1 MQIEIWRMNHD
12 FHHNQN
18 YQKINEYQFIN
29 NMFFGAKKKE
39 TIKVDDTTSKDLELV
54 TKMNHDL
61 AKSLDLKETL
71 SNSLELIIKRINA
84 QAANIFLIDDKN
96 QSFQCIASKHQAY
109 LEDFE
114 IPITQGVMGKA
125 VVLKKCIRVGDV
137 RKDVREIAEFY
148 FDLDNKTN
156 FTTYSVLCS
165 PLIVSDE
172 CIGVIHCLNKKTN
185 NKLFEENDRKL
196 LETLSGPAALAIR
209 NARMAK
215 DLVDKNRM
223 QKEIEI
229 VGEIQKTLLS
239 QNQKEKFPIAG
250 INIPAKVVSGD
261 FYNFAELTE
270 GVYGFGVA
278 DVSGKGIKSSLLM
291 SKASS
296 LYRCLSKTNFSAAE
310 LLNILNSEICET
322 TSRGMFVTM
331 LIGIYDSKKKEL
343 TLANAGHEPPLI
355 YDNEGNFSNFEEAG
369 PPLGIAPKF
378 KFKETK
384 INFSNSSMYIFT
396 DGITEIKDTKG
407 NMLESDGFKD
417 YIKKYQ
423 PIPNYERLNKIVE
436 DIIKSGRIQK
446 DDLTIVVVD
455 GS

>member
-1 MQIEIWRMNHD
+1 MNNE
-12 FHHNQN
+12 FHQSQN
-18 YQKINEYQFIN
+18 YQKFNEYQFIN
-29 NMFFGAKKKE
+29 NMFFGAKKTE
-39 TIKVDDTTSKDLELV
+39 TIKVDNTSVKDLELV
-54 TKMNHDL
+54 TKMSQEF
-61 AKSLDLKETL
+61 AKTLDLKETL
-71 SNSLELIIKRINA
+71 QTSLELIIKRINA
-84 QAANIFLIDDKN
+84 QAANIFLIDNDKQN
-96 QSFQCIASKHQAY
+96 FQCIASKHQAY

-125 VVLKKCIRVGDV
+125 ALMKQCIRVGDV

-172 CIGVIHCLNKKTN
+172 CIGVIHCLNKKTD
-185 NKLFEENDRKL
+185 NKLFEESDRKL

-209 NARMAK
+209 NAKMAK
-215 DLVDKNRM
+215 DLIDKNRIE
-223 QKEIEI
+223 KEIEI

-239 QNQKEKFPIAG
+239 QNIKENFPIAG

-261 FYNFAELTE
+261 FYNFSELSN

-296 LYRCLSKTNFSAAE
+296 LYRCLSKTNFSVAG
-310 LLNILNSEICET
+310 LLDILNAEICET

-331 LIGIYDSKKKEL
+331 LVGIYDSNKNEL

-355 YDNEGNFSNFEEAG
+355 YSKDGNFSNFEEAG

-396 DGITEIKDTKG
+396 DGITEIRDAKG
-407 NMLESDGFKD
+407 NMLEAEGFKD

-423 PIPNYERLNKIVE
+423 QIPNHERLNKIIE

-446 DDLTIVVVD
+446 DDLTIVTVD
-455 GS
+455 G

>member
-1 MQIEIWRMNHD
+1 MNNE
-12 FHHNQN
+12 FHQSQN
-18 YQKINEYQFIN
+18 YQNFNEYQFIN
-29 NMFFGAKKKE
+29 NMFFGAKKTE
-39 TIKVDDTTSKDLELV
+39 TIKVDNTSIKDLELV
-54 TKMNHDL
+54 TKMSQEF
-61 AKSLDLKETL
+61 AKTLDLKETL
-71 SNSLELIIKRINA
+71 QTSLEVIIKRINA
-84 QAANIFLIDDKN
+84 QAANIFLIDDDKQN
-96 QSFQCIASKHQAY
+96 FQCIASKHQAY

-125 VVLKKCIRVGDV
+125 ALMKECIRVGDV

-172 CIGVIHCLNKKTN
+172 CIGVIHCLNKKTD
-185 NKLFEENDRKL
+185 NKLFEESDRKL

-209 NARMAK
+209 NAKMAK
-215 DLVDKNRM
+215 DLIDKNRM
-223 QKEIEI
+223 EKEIEI

-239 QNQKEKFPIAG
+239 QNIKENFPIAG

-261 FYNFAELTE
+261 FYNFSELSN
-270 GVYGFGVA
+270 GIYGFGVA

-296 LYRCLSKTNFSAAE
+296 LYRCLSKTNFSAAG
-310 LLNILNSEICET
+310 LLDILNTEICET

-331 LIGIYDSKKKEL
+331 LIGIYDRNKKEL

-355 YDNEGNFSNFEEAG
+355 YSNDGNFSNFEEAG

-384 INFSNSSMYIFT
+384 ISFSNSSMYIFT
-396 DGITEIKDTKG
+396 DGITEIRDAKG
-407 NMLESDGFKD
+407 NMLEADGFKN

-423 PIPNYERLNKIVE
+423 QIPNHERLNKIIE

-446 DDLTIVVVD
+446 DDLTIVAVD
-455 GS
+455 A

>member
-1 MQIEIWRMNHD
+1 MITSIVE
-12 FHHNQN
+12 N
-18 YQKINEYQFIN
+18 YQKSNRLPIK
-29 NMFFGAKKKE
+29 NMFFGKKKE
-39 TIKVDDTTSKDLELV
+39 LKNEVEDTSSKDLAIV
-54 TKMNHDL
+54 TQMNQEF

-71 SNSLELIIKRINA
+71 QNSLEVIIKRINA
-84 QAANIFLIDDKN
+84 QAANIFLIDDKS
-96 QSFQCIASKHQAY
+96 QTFQCIASKHQAY

-125 VVLKKCIRVGDV
+125 AVLKKCIRVGDV

-165 PLIVSDE
+165 PLIVSGE
-172 CIGVIHCLNKKTN
+172 CIGVIHCLNKKTG

-209 NARMAK
+209 NAKMAK
-215 DLVDKNRM
+215 DLVEKNRI

-239 QNQKEKFPIAG
+239 QNKKENFPIAG
-250 INIPAKVVSGD
+250 VNFPAKVVSGD
-261 FYNFAELTE
+261 FYNFAEISN
-270 GVYGFGVA
+270 GVFGFGVA

-331 LIGIYDSKKKEL
+331 LIGIYDSNKKEL

-355 YDNEGNFSNFEEAG
+355 YSKDGNFSNFEDAG

-396 DGITEIKDTKG
+396 DGITEIKDAEGK
-407 NMLESDGFKD
+407 MLESVGFQN

-423 PIPNYERLNKIVE
+423 EVPNNERLNKIIE

-455 GS
+455 GK

>member
-1 MQIEIWRMNHD
+1 MNNE
-12 FHHNQN
+12 FHHSQN
-18 YQKINEYQFIN
+18 YQKFNEYQFIN

-39 TIKVDDTTSKDLELV
+39 TIKVDNTSVKDLELV
-54 TKMNHDL
+54 TKMSQEF
-61 AKSLDLKETL
+61 AKTLDLKETL
-71 SNSLELIIKRINA
+71 QTSLELIIKRINA
-84 QAANIFLIDDKN
+84 QAANIFLIDDDK
-96 QSFQCIASKHQAY
+96 QTFKCIASKHQAY
-109 LEDFE
+109 LADFE

-125 VVLKKCIRVGDV
+125 ALVKKCIRVGDV

-172 CIGVIHCLNKKTN
+172 CIGVIHCLNKKTD
-185 NKLFEENDRKL
+185 NKLFEESDRKL

-209 NARMAK
+209 NAKMAK
-215 DLVDKNRM
+215 DLINKNRIE
-223 QKEIEI
+223 KEIEI

-239 QNQKEKFPIAG
+239 QNIKENFPIAG

-261 FYNFAELTE
+261 FYNFSELSK

-296 LYRCLSKTNFSAAE
+296 LYRCLSKTNFSAAN
-310 LLNILNSEICET
+310 LLDILNTEICET

-331 LIGIYDSKKKEL
+331 LVGIYDSNKKEL

-355 YDNEGNFSNFEEAG
+355 YSKDGNFSNFEEAG

-384 INFSNSSMYIFT
+384 INFSNCSMYIFT
-396 DGITEIKDTKG
+396 DGITEIRDANG
-407 NMLESDGFKD
+407 DMLEAEGFKD

-423 PIPNYERLNKIVE
+423 EIPNHERLNKIIE
-436 DIIKSGRIQK
+436 DIITSGRIQK
-446 DDLTIVVVD
+446 DDLTIVTVD
-455 GS
+455 A